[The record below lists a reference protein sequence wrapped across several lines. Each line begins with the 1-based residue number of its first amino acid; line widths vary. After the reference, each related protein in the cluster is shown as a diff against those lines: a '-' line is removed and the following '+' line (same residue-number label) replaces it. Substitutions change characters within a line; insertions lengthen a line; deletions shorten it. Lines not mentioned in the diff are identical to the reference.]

1 MQLEKSYKCHGG
13 TVSYYVHES
22 KVTQTPMRFSLF
34 LPVIASNQAVPY
46 VLFLSGLTCTAE
58 NFTTKAG
65 AYGKANELGV
75 AILAPDTSPRGETV
89 PDDEGYD
96 LGQGAGF
103 YVDATQKPWAK
114 HFQME
119 SYIIKELLPAVEQGF
134 SLDRDRKSISGHSM
148 GGHGALTLYFKY
160 PDLFK
165 SCSAF
170 APIVAPAQVPWGKKV
185 LTAYL
190 GDNPEEWQNHDACAL
205 VAKASNP
212 QNNPAILIDQ
222 GLNDNFLAEQLKP
235 QLFQEACDRVGQKLT
250 IREHLGYD
258 HGYFFIQSFI
268 DDHLEWHSRY
278 LRS

>member
-34 LPVIASNQAVPY
+34 LPAIASNQAVPY

-65 AYGKANELGV
+65 AYGKANELGI
-75 AILAPDTSPRGETV
+75 AILAPDTSPRGENV

-103 YVDATQKPWAK
+103 YVDATQEPWAK

-119 SYIIKELLPAVEQGF
+119 SYIIKELLPAVEQEF

-235 QLFQEACDRVGQKLT
+235 QLFEEACDRVGQKLT
-250 IREHLGYD
+250 LREHSGYD
-258 HGYFFIQSFI
+258 HSYFFIQSFI
-268 DDHLEWHSRY
+268 NDHLEWHSRY